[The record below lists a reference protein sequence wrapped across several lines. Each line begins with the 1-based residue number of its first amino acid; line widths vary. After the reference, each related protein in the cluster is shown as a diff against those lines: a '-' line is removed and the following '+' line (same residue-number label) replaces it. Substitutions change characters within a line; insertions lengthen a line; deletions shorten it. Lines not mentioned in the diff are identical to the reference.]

1 MIHFYYFLFLQLFP
15 LFVSLFLSCCSFQ
28 FNLSIM
34 RQSWS
39 DLTVLSLIKSGLLSY
54 LFTLVVEEGILQFC
68 SDLTVLLFINNIL
81 FCFALLRSYKGKAS
95 VGEVFETS
103 IIYNFSNMECTEMPS
118 YFLNPFS
125 HFDHIAQ
132 IYWGTGEGY
141 SLHSPSAPIVADE
154 NIPWFLVSS
163 NISNPRTPSIP

>member
-1 MIHFYYFLFLQLFP
+1 
-15 LFVSLFLSCCSFQ
+15 
-28 FNLSIM
+28 M

-68 SDLTVLLFINNIL
+68 SDLTVLLFIDNIL
-81 FCFALLRSYKGKAS
+81 FCFPLFRSYKGKAS
-95 VGEVFETS
+95 VGEVLETS

-132 IYWGTGEGY
+132 IY
-141 SLHSPSAPIVADE
+141 
-154 NIPWFLVSS
+154 
-163 NISNPRTPSIP
+163 